1 MISRSGL
8 SPTDKKLSLAI
19 GLVLAGYL
27 VAAGFGLPQQVTGV
41 KGEREGHGT
50 PRSPLP
56 SPLSPLPALSR
67 PPYWAAT
74 PFALL
79 LAAIAA
85 LPLVPATRHWWEN
98 NLHRFFVAG
107 GLAAVTLAYYLL
119 AHAQPVLAE
128 KGSGPICAQQPPG
141 RSGKLDLTPF
151 PQDVALNYA
160 QTGEVL
166 GKAVLTEYIP
176 FITLLFALYT
186 ICGGVRIEGDLPAHP
201 LTNCAIL
208 AVGGVLASLIGTT
221 GAAMLLIRLLLET
234 NRERKRVRHTVIFF
248 IFIVCNCGGCLLPLG
263 DPPLLLGYL
272 MGVRFLWTLTLWKEW
287 LVVNAALLAIYYV
300 WDRFWGY
307 PREFPADVARDE
319 TRVHRLRLAG
329 VWPNG
334 LLLCG
339 VVLAVALLDPG
350 KALPGTG
357 WRPWMYSREAVQLCL
372 VGVSLLVG
380 QGRARRTNGFQYA
393 PIVEVAVLFFGIFVC
408 MQPPLEILRVE
419 GPRLGLTQPW
429 QFFGPPA
436 ACRLYSTTP
445 PPMWYSLRQ
454 RSRCRSQG
462 RGQPWPASPSGCSRP
477 LVWDR
482 SSWAP

>member
-1 MISRSGL
+1 M
-8 SPTDKKLSLAI
+8 
-19 GLVLAGYL
+19 AGYL

-79 LAAIAA
+79 LAAIAV

-151 PQDVALNYA
+151 PQDVAPNYA

-176 FITLLFALYT
+176 FITLCSPYT
-186 ICGGVRIEGDLPAHP
+186 RSAADRIEGDLPAHP
-201 LTNCAIL
+201 LTNCHPCRRRRVGQSDRHDRRGD
-208 AVGGVLASLIGTT
+208 AVDPVAPGDQP
-221 GAAMLLIRLLLET
+221 GAEAR
-234 NRERKRVRHTVIFF
+234 RHTVIFF

-272 MGVRFLWTLTLWKEW
+272 MGVRFLWTLALWKEW

-300 WDRFWGY
+300 WDRFWAIRASSL
-307 PREFPADVARDE
+307 PTSPATKRGSIA
-319 TRVHRLRLAG
+319 
-329 VWPNG
+329 
-334 LLLCG
+334 CG
-339 VVLAVALLDPG
+339 WRAFGPTGCSCAAWCFRWHCSIPG

-357 WRPWMYSREAVQLCL
+357 WQPWMYLREAVQLCL
-372 VGVSLLVG
+372 VGVSLWS
-380 QGRARRTNGFQYA
+380 GRAGAAGQRLPICPDRGSGRALLWHFRLHAAAAGNLCRGRSEARTD
-393 PIVEVAVLFFGIFVC
+393 P
-408 MQPPLEILRVE
+408 
-419 GPRLGLTQPW
+419 PW
-429 QFFGPPA
+429 QFFWASGGLSSVLDNAPTYVVFFETA
-436 ACRLYSTTP
+436 K
-445 PPMWYSLRQ
+445 SLSE
-454 RSRCRSQG
+454 SRG
-462 RGQPWPASPSGCSRP
+462 RGRPWPASPSGCWRP
-477 LVWDR
+477 SAWVR